1 MDRPRAQTKW
11 SSAELTLAVGLFAY
25 VLCDILLTPP
35 AHLETR
41 DPALVTPL
49 GIAALALLFV
59 GLALGVVALVFLF
72 RRSVRAPVLA
82 IVGAVLYLPAPITE
96 LTGHFSSLRPPTA
109 IASIELIQAVVAV
122 VVIGAAYWVR
132 RSTQA

>member
-1 MDRPRAQTKW
+1 MGTPRGKTKW

-25 VLCDILLTPP
+25 VLLDILLTPP

-59 GLALGVVALVFLF
+59 GLALSVVGLVFLF
-72 RRSVRAPVLA
+72 RRSVRAPLIA
-82 IVGAVLYLPAPITE
+82 SVGAVLYLPAPITE
-96 LTGHFSSLRPPTA
+96 LTRHFSSLRPPTA
-109 IASIELIQAVVAV
+109 IASIELIQAVVAA

-132 RSTQA
+132 RSTPA